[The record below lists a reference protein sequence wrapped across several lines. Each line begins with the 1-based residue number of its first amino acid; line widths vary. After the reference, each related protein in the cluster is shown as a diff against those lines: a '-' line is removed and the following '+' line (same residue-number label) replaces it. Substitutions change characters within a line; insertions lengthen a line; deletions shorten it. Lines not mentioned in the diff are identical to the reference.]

1 MSSIAIHV
9 YRSEDDPFMLYAT
22 LHSGMAA
29 RYVTRDMLRDHK
41 ALLSPSAHLAFVKW
55 QRSQQM
61 VPVDFRAGKA
71 QFQVSDH

>member
-1 MSSIAIHV
+1 M

-22 LHSGMAA
+22 LNSGTKA
-29 RYVTRDMLRDHK
+29 RYITRDLLRDHK
-41 ALLSPSAHLAFVKW
+41 ALLSPQANLAFIKW

-71 QFQVSDH
+71 VFQVGGP